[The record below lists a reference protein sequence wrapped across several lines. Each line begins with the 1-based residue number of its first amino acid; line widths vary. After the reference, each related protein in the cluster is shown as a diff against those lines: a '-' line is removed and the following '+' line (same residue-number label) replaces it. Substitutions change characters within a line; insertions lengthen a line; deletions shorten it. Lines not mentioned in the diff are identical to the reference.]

1 MQSIHYLCIRKSQQM
16 VNIRFI
22 RVLLLVAIVTF
33 LWSCSSTKHV
43 QSGEYLLNNVSIDIE
58 DANDVS
64 SSELYNYLRQTP
76 NHKVLGGLK
85 IQLATYNMSGQDT
98 TKWYNRWLRRLGQA
112 PVIYDHTLTTASA
125 NQLHQAMINKGYL
138 GASVSVDTIRKDKK
152 KKIDVSY
159 TIKAGEPHRIAS
171 VDYQIADTTIAQYIY
186 ADTARSSINPGD
198 LFDINDLDAERTLIA
213 NRLRNRGYYAF
224 NKEYITF
231 TADTAVNSKE
241 INLTL
246 NVNHPINAND
256 TTKISHRQ
264 YYIRKVIFVV
274 DYESGSIDSGFVAL
288 DTIRYKDINIL
299 YGKDH
304 YIKPKTLEE
313 CCFIIPGEKFQA
325 RNIDLTHE
333 ALGRLEILKFINIS
347 MTPIAQIGKNIWLD
361 AYILMSRNKKQGV
374 TLELEGTNSEGDF
387 GFGVGVT
394 YQHRNLAKGSEVLTA
409 KFRTAYES
417 LSGNFDGIIN
427 DRYTEYA
434 TEIGITF
441 PKFVS
446 PFLSKGFK
454 RRMKATTEFAV
465 SFNYQE
471 RPEYTRIIAGTAWK
485 YKWNNRQN
493 TTRRTFDLLD
503 INYVYLPKS
512 TIDFIDQ
519 IAPSNPLLRY
529 SYEDHFIMKMGYTYY
544 RTNKRVASTTLR
556 KYILQPSIYTLRTSI
571 ETAGNVL
578 YALSNA
584 FGQKKEDGAYKLFD
598 IQYSQYVKGELDYT
612 YMRNFNTRNSLAFH
626 VGFGIGIPYANSSV
640 LPFEKRFYAGGA
652 NGVRGWSVR
661 TLGPGN
667 YDSHNS
673 VTDFI
678 NQCGDIRFDMS
689 VEYRAKLFWVFEG
702 ALFVDAGNVWTIH
715 NYENQPGGKF
725 KFNTFYNEIAMA
737 YGAGLR
743 LDFTYFLLRFDLG
756 LKAYNPAKNEERW
769 PIVSPKWKRDA
780 TFHFAVGYPF

>member
-1 MQSIHYLCIRKSQQM
+1 M
-16 VNIRFI
+16 VKKHLLH
-22 RVLLLVAIVTF
+22 LLLLSAVTL

-43 QSGEYLLNNVSIDIE
+43 PVGEYLLDDVSIKVEDAENVST
-58 DANDVS
+58 
-64 SSELYNYLRQTP
+64 SELYNYLRQAP

-85 IQLATYNMSGQDT
+85 IQLATYNMSGRDT

-112 PVIYDHTLTTASA
+112 PVIYDQTLTTASA
-125 NQLHQAMINKGYL
+125 NQLRQAMINKGYL
-138 GASVSVDTIRKDKK
+138 GASVSIDTIRRDKK
-152 KKIDVSY
+152 KKINVEY
-159 TIKAGEPHRIAS
+159 NIKAGQPHRIAS
-171 VDYQIADTTIAQYIY
+171 IGYNIPDTTIAEYVY
-186 ADTARSSINPGD
+186 ADTARTTIKPGN
-198 LFDINDLDAERTLIA
+198 LFDINNLDDERILIT
-213 NRLRNRGYYAF
+213 NRLRNQGYYAF
-224 NKEYITF
+224 NKDYITF
-231 TADTAVNSKE
+231 TADTAANSKD

-246 NVNHPINAND
+246 NLNYPINPND
-256 TTKISHRQ
+256 TSKTVHRQ
-264 YYIRKVIFVV
+264 YYIRDVIFVV
-274 DYESGSIDSGFVAL
+274 DYEAGSVDSGFVAL
-288 DTIRYKDINIL
+288 DTVKYKDIVVL

-304 YIKPKTLEE
+304 YIKPKALEE
-313 CCFIIPGEKFQA
+313 CCFIVPGEKYQA
-325 RNIDLTHE
+325 QQVDLTHE
-333 ALGRLEILKFINIS
+333 ALGRLDILKFINIS
-347 MTPIAQIGKNIWLD
+347 MKPVAQIGEQMWLD

-374 TLELEGTNSEGDF
+374 TLELEGTNSEGDL

-394 YQHRNLAKGSEVLTA
+394 YQHRNLAKGSELLTA

-434 TEIGITF
+434 TEIGVTL

-471 RPEYTRIIAGTAWK
+471 RPEYTRIIAGAAWK

-493 TTRRTFDLLD
+493 TVRRTFDLLD
-503 INYVYLPKS
+503 INYVYLPNS

-544 RTNKRVASTTLR
+544 RTNKRIASTTLR
-556 KYILQPSIYTLRTSI
+556 KYMLQPSVYTLRASI
-571 ETAGNVL
+571 ETAGNLL

-584 FGQKKEDGAYKLFD
+584 LGQKREDGAYKLFD
-598 IQYSQYVKGELDYT
+598 IQYSQYVKGEIDYT
-612 YMRNFNTRNSLAFH
+612 YTRNFNTRNSLAFH
-626 VGFGIGIPYANSSV
+626 TGFGIGVPYANSSMM
-640 LPFEKRFYAGGA
+640 PFEKRFYAGGA
-652 NGVRGWSVR
+652 NGVRGWNVR

-667 YDSHNS
+667 YDSRNS

-715 NYENQPGGKF
+715 NYENQPGGQF
-725 KFNTFYNEIAMA
+725 KFNSFYDEIAMA

-743 LDFTYFLLRFDLG
+743 LDFTYFLLRLDLG
-756 LKAYNPAKNEERW
+756 MKAYNPAKNQERW
-769 PIVSPKWKRDA
+769 PIFNPRWKRDA

>member
-1 MQSIHYLCIRKSQQM
+1 M
-16 VNIRFI
+16 VNIRLF
-22 RVLLLVAIVTF
+22 RVLLLVSAVAL

-43 QSGEYLLNNVSIDIE
+43 PTGEYLLDNVSIKVE
-58 DANDVS
+58 DADKVS
-64 SSELYNYLRQTP
+64 SSELYNYLRQAP
-76 NHKVLGGLK
+76 NHKVLGGVK
-85 IQLATYNMSGQDT
+85 VQLATYNMSGSDT

-112 PVIYDHTLTTASA
+112 PVIYNPTLTTASA
-125 NQLHQAMINKGYL
+125 NQLRQAMINKGYL
-138 GASVSVDTIRKDKK
+138 ETMVQVDTIRKDKK
-152 KKIDVSY
+152 KKIDVTY
-159 TIKAGEPHRIAS
+159 TVKAGVPHRIATI
-171 VDYQIADTTIAQYIY
+171 DYQIPDTTIAEYVY
-186 ADTARSSINPGD
+186 ADTARASIKPGD
-198 LFDINDLDAERTLIA
+198 LFDINNLDAERTFIT

-224 NKEYITF
+224 NKQYVTF
-231 TADTAVNSKE
+231 TADTAAGSKD

-246 NVNHPINAND
+246 NLNQPVVAND
-256 TTKISHRQ
+256 TTSHQQ
-264 YYIRKVIFVV
+264 YYIRDVIFAV
-274 DYESGSIDSGFVAL
+274 DYETEDGEVSKL
-288 DTIRYKDINIL
+288 DTVRYKDIIVL

-304 YIKPKTLEE
+304 YIKPKVLEE
-313 CCFIIPGEKFQA
+313 CCFIVPGEKYQA
-325 RNIDLTHE
+325 RHVDLTHE
-333 ALGRLEILKFINIS
+333 ALGRLDILKFINIT
-347 MTPIAQIGKNIWLD
+347 MTPVAQIGEDMWLD
-361 AYILMSRNKKQGV
+361 AYVFMTRNKKQGV
-374 TLELEGTNSEGDF
+374 TLELEGTNSEGDL

-394 YQHRNLAKGSEVLTA
+394 YQHRNLAKGSEMLTA

-434 TEIGITF
+434 TEIGVTL

-446 PFLSKGFK
+446 PFLSKEFK

-471 RPEYTRIIAGTAWK
+471 RPEYTRIIAGAAWK

-493 TTRRTFDLLD
+493 TVRRTFDLLD
-503 INYVYLPKS
+503 INYVYLPNS

-544 RTNKRVASTTLR
+544 RTNKRIATTTLR
-556 KYILQPSIYTLRTSI
+556 KYVLQPSIYTLRTSV

-578 YALSNA
+578 YGLSSAL
-584 FGQKKEDGAYKLFD
+584 GQKREDGAYKLFD
-598 IQYSQYVKGELDYT
+598 IQYSQYVKGEIDYT
-612 YMRNFNTRNSLAFH
+612 YTRNFDTRNSIAFH
-626 VGFGIGIPYANSSV
+626 TGFGVGVPYGNSSM

-667 YDSHNS
+667 YDARNS

-678 NQCGDIRFDMS
+678 NQCGDIRLDMS

-702 ALFVDAGNVWTIH
+702 ALFVDAGNVWTIR

-725 KFNTFYNEIAMA
+725 KFNSFYNEIAMA

-743 LDFTYFLLRFDLG
+743 LDFSYFLLRLDLG
-756 LKAYNPAKNEERW
+756 MKAYNPAKNEERW
-769 PIVSPKWKRDA
+769 PIASPRWKRDA

>member
-1 MQSIHYLCIRKSQQM
+1 M

-22 RVLLLVAIVTF
+22 RVLLLVVVVALV
-33 LWSCSSTKHV
+33 WSCSSTKHV
-43 QSGEYLLNNVSIDIE
+43 PSGEHLLNNVSIKVE
-58 DANDVS
+58 DAKDVS
-64 SSELYNYLRQTP
+64 SSELYNYLRQAP

-85 IQLATYNMSGQDT
+85 IQLATYNMSGGDT

-112 PVIYDHTLTTASA
+112 PVIYDQSLTMASA
-125 NQLHQAMINKGYL
+125 NQLRQAMINKGYL
-138 GASVSVDTIRKDKK
+138 GASVSVDTLRKDKK

-159 TIKAGEPHRIAS
+159 TIKAGEPHRIVS
-171 VDYQIADTTIAQYIY
+171 IDYQIPDTTIAQYIY

-198 LFDINDLDAERTLIA
+198 LFDINNLDAERSLMV

-231 TADTAVNSKE
+231 TADTAAGSKE

-246 NVNHPINAND
+246 NLNQPILHND
-256 TTKISHRQ
+256 TAKTIHRQ
-264 YYIRKVIFVV
+264 YYVRDVIFVV
-274 DYESGSIDSGFVAL
+274 DYESGNIDSGFVAL
-288 DTIRYKDINIL
+288 YTVRYKDIIVL

-304 YIKPKTLEE
+304 YIKPKVLEE
-313 CCFIIPGEKFQA
+313 CCFIVPGEKYQA
-325 RNIDLTHE
+325 RQIDLTHE
-333 ALGRLEILKFINIS
+333 ALGRLDILKFINIS
-347 MTPIAQIGKNIWLD
+347 MNPVAQIGDDMWLD

-374 TLELEGTNSEGDF
+374 TLELEGTNSEGDL

-394 YQHRNLAKGSEVLTA
+394 YQHRNLAKGSELLTA

-417 LSGNFDGIIN
+417 LSGDFDGIIN

-441 PKFVS
+441 PKFMS
-446 PFLSKGFK
+446 PFLSKEFK

-471 RPEYTRIIAGTAWK
+471 RPEYTRIIAGAAWK

-493 TTRRTFDLLD
+493 TVRRTFDLLD
-503 INYVYLPKS
+503 INYVYLPNS
-512 TIDFIDQ
+512 TIDFINQ

-544 RTNKRVASTTLR
+544 RTNKRIASSTLR
-556 KYILQPSIYTLRTSI
+556 KYILQPSVYTLRTSI
-571 ETAGNVL
+571 ETAGNLL

-584 FGQKKEDGAYKLFD
+584 LGQKREDGAYKLFD
-598 IQYSQYVKGELDYT
+598 IQYSQYVKGEIDYT
-612 YMRNFNTRNSLAFH
+612 YTRNFNTRNSLAFH
-626 VGFGIGIPYANSSV
+626 AGFGIGVPYANSSV

-667 YDSHNS
+667 YDSRNS

-725 KFNTFYNEIAMA
+725 KFNSFYNEIAMA

-743 LDFTYFLLRFDLG
+743 LDFSYFLLRLDLG
-756 LKAYNPAKNEERW
+756 MKAYNPAKNEERW
-769 PIVSPKWKRDA
+769 PIINPKWKRDA